1 MLEII
6 YINNM
11 DFFLHMNLLFAGHI
25 NKFVNS
31 NEKDPNHQ
39 RRMKLS
45 GLILILGLIVCILKN
60 CESTNKQY
68 AKRDIKEQ
76 RLMLA
81 KHHLKNRLY
90 HLFHQIIVSQFFGKR
105 LKKRDRYI
113 LRPHLFLWNKKEIF
127 ERKKLH
133 LYITFMRWNFKIN
146 LKDMCNLILYG
157 LSFELE
163 HWHTYINNI

>member
-1 MLEII
+1 
-6 YINNM
+6 
-11 DFFLHMNLLFAGHI
+11 MNLLFAGHI

-45 GLILILGLIVCILKN
+45 GLILILGLIVCILRN

-68 AKRDIKEQ
+68 EKRDIKEQ

-90 HLFHQIIVSQFFGKR
+90 HLFHQIIVSQFSGKR

-133 LYITFMRWNFKIN
+133 MYITFMRWNFKIN

>member
-1 MLEII
+1 
-6 YINNM
+6 M

-45 GLILILGLIVCILKN
+45 GLILILGLIVCILKD

-113 LRPHLFLWNKKEIF
+113 LRPHLFL
-127 ERKKLH
+127 
-133 LYITFMRWNFKIN
+133 
-146 LKDMCNLILYG
+146 
-157 LSFELE
+157 
-163 HWHTYINNI
+163 